1 MNLVIVESPAKAKTI
16 NKYLGDNYTVLA
28 SYGHIRDLPS
38 KNGSVDPENK
48 FQMEW
53 EIDSFSKKYLKEIT
67 DVAKDSD
74 KIILATD
81 PDREG
86 EAIAWHVKEFLDEKK
101 ILKDKKIERVVFNE
115 ITKKAVING
124 IENPRS
130 LEGQLVDAYMARRA
144 LDYLVGFNISPI
156 LWTKLPGSKSAGRV
170 QSVALRLLTEREH
183 EIEVFNPEEFW
194 TINVNFI
201 TSSKNILTSS
211 ISELNGEKI
220 EKFSFRNKEDVN
232 NAISKI
238 KEKKYSIKD
247 ITSKIY
253 TRNPSGPF
261 TTSTLQQSASSKLGF
276 GASRTMQIAQRL
288 YQGIEIDGD
297 TKGLITYMRTD
308 GTNISKEAIPLFR
321 KYIEE
326 NYGDDYLPE
335 QANNYSGKKAKNA
348 QEAHEAIRPTEIKNS
363 PESIKKYLSTD
374 QYKLYDLIWSRA
386 LSSQMQP
393 AKFDRKT
400 ILITSED
407 GKNILKSSGSTVKF
421 DGFLKLQKIDEND
434 DEKILPEVSK
444 GPIEIKEFND
454 EQHFTQPP
462 PRFSEASLVKKLE
475 ELGIGR
481 PSTYA
486 SIISVISNRGYADIV
501 NKRFFPTDR
510 GKLLSAFLEKLFSR
524 YVDYDFTA
532 KLEDQ
537 LDDITSGKENWIKVL
552 DQFWIDFNKN
562 VLNVK
567 EKRTR
572 EVLDL
577 LNDSLGKLIFD
588 TDENGKIDRKCK
600 LCQTGELS
608 LKNSFRGG
616 AFIGCSGYPECKF
629 TRPLSKIKA
638 SQQVNLAEPKLIGKN
653 DIGKDIYLKNGRF
666 GPYLQYELS
675 DEEIEN
681 IKKPKTKTKK
691 KKKEESNF
699 KNVSIPKG
707 LDIENVDLDKAKYLC
722 SLPKI
727 IGKHPDLDKDIT
739 INVGRFGPY
748 LKCDNKSARLESID
762 ELFNIGLNRAIT
774 LISEAKPGRISSS
787 IIKDLGEHPE
797 DKKPVRIMKGQ
808 YGPYIKYKSLN
819 ATIPEEKD
827 PAELTMEEALI
838 LIEKR
843 KEYDRSKKRKK
854 KMKLLI
860 FIILILNLCL
870 STSFSA
876 EKKDCSKF
884 KKFSKNHIA
893 CKASNLKA
901 GTKNTAGKIKN
912 KTGNILKVTTGIFK
926 KN

>member
-16 NKYLGDNYTVLA
+16 NKYLGKDYTVLA

-48 FQMEW
+48 FKMIW
-53 EIDSFSKKYLKEIT
+53 EVDSFSKKYLKEIT

-220 EKFSFRNKEDVN
+220 EKFSFKNKEDIN

-843 KEYDRSKKRKK
+843 KEYDRSKKK
-854 KMKLLI
+854 
-860 FIILILNLCL
+860 
-870 STSFSA
+870 
-876 EKKDCSKF
+876 
-884 KKFSKNHIA
+884 
-893 CKASNLKA
+893 
-901 GTKNTAGKIKN
+901 KN
-912 KTGNILKVTTGIFK
+912 K
-926 KN
+926 